1 MQNDC
6 PVMWTKDHHKS
17 IKKLIVVIVVINVLW
32 IGAFASNHYLKYKPL
47 MDELTQIFNLQ
58 NGNEVSFDKLKGAIH
73 EYKVKYDIMRF
84 LRTKGLSLGQ
94 GMDIAEAVVTESKAN
109 DIPIDFAM
117 SLILTESEFS
127 PGARSSKGAIG
138 ILQIM
143 PDTWKEYTQKMN
155 LQVGPQAMY
164 DPNMNIKVGMRYFG
178 DVYKG
183 SRKKYKTE
191 TEARK
196 VALSE
201 YNSGPNGGI
210 QADYVNKIEKDTKK
224 FSGMVTPVVTKEPTK
239 VEPSKSLQT
248 KVDPKT
254 EKKK

>member
-17 IKKLIVVIVVINVLW
+17 KRKFIVVIVMINLLW
-32 IGAFASNHYLKYKPL
+32 IGAFASNHYLRYKPL
-47 MDELTQIFNLQ
+47 MDELTQVFNLQ
-58 NGNEVSFDKLKGAIH
+58 NGEDVPFDKLKVAIH
-73 EYKVKYDIMRF
+73 EYRIKYDIMRF

-94 GMDIAEAVVTESKAN
+94 GMDIAEAAVTESKAN
-109 DIPIDFAM
+109 DIPIDLAM

-127 PGARSSKGAIG
+127 PGARSPKGAIG
-138 ILQIM
+138 ILQLM
-143 PDTWKEYTQKMN
+143 PDTWREYTQKMN
-155 LQVGPQAMY
+155 LQVGLQAMY

-178 DVYKG
+178 DVYKA

-191 TEARK
+191 MEARR

-210 QADYVNKIEKDTKK
+210 QPEYVSKVEKDTKK
-224 FSGMVTPVVTKEPTK
+224 FSGMVTTPVTKEPTK
-239 VEPSKSLQT
+239 TEVSKTTTT
-248 KVDPKT
+248 KVDPKI
-254 EKKK
+254 KK

>member
-1 MQNDC
+1 MRNDC
-6 PVMWTKDHHKS
+6 PVMWKNDHRKV
-17 IKKLIVVIVVINVLW
+17 IKKFIIALGVVNLLW
-32 IGAFASNHYLKYKPL
+32 IGAFASNHYLRYKPL
-47 MDELTQIFNLQ
+47 MDELTQVFNLQ
-58 NGNEVSFDKLKGAIH
+58 NGKEVSFDKLKVAIH
-73 EYKVKYDIMRF
+73 EYKIKYDIMRF
-84 LRTKGLSLGQ
+84 LRAKGLSLGQ

-109 DIPIDFAM
+109 DVPIDFAM

-127 PGARSSKGAIG
+127 PGAVSRKGAVG

-143 PDTWKEYTQKMN
+143 PETWKEYTQKMN

-210 QADYVNKIEKDTKK
+210 QTDYVNKIEKDTKK
-224 FSGMVTPVVTKEPTK
+224 FSGMVTPLVIKQPTK
-239 VEPSKSLQT
+239 VEVSKTAQIKT
-248 KVDPKT
+248 DPK
-254 EKKK
+254 K